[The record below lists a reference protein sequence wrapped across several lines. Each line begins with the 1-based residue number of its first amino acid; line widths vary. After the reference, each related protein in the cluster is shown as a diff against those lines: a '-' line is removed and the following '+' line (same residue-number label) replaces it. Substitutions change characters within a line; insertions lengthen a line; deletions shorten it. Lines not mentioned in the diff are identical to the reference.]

1 MATPIHLNEAQ
12 LAENNQMPYLM
23 AYQESYNI
31 LIGFP
36 QEKGNFYGI
45 CSPNEAEC
53 AIIAVS
59 YSKHDE

>member
-1 MATPIHLNEAQ
+1 MATPIRLNEAQ

-36 QEKGNFYGI
+36 QEKGNFLW
-45 CSPNEAEC
+45 NM
-53 AIIAVS
+53 
-59 YSKHDE
+59 